1 MEQSCNK
8 VCSKMLHCSTSYAV
22 VHTTTGLYP
31 EFRGSILSLLWQ
43 CHMWS
48 CRVAAASMRLVPQS
62 VLTFALKGLR
72 YGLRG
77 WEGALLVTLS
87 TLHAQ
92 SQGCGML
99 VHPHCRPGDVFAGC
113 KQCKHPGNRKGSITK
128 HSQRNP
134 CSCCPSNYVAEHHT
148 CQPHPDMPCQCD
160 FHTKETLRLVDKVR
174 TLQKPVSGT

>member
-1 MEQSCNK
+1 MQQDAPLFNLLCSGSHYHWLIPRVQGFYFVTPLAVPHVELQSC
-8 VCSKMLHCSTSYAV
+8 CSKHASCTSVSPYFCTQGFAV
-22 VHTTTGLYP
+22 WA
-31 EFRGSILSLLWQ
+31 E
-43 CHMWS
+43 
-48 CRVAAASMRLVPQS
+48 
-62 VLTFALKGLR
+62 
-72 YGLRG
+72 G